1 MNRKDKLIMLLWGI
15 LAALIV
21 VSDQISKFLVVKNIS
36 PTDTIHVINGIIDFV
51 YVKNTGGAFS
61 ILNNA
66 TWLLT
71 IISVIFCIGVIVY
84 FIKEKP
90 EKKVIVLALSL
101 MFSGALG
108 NALDRMFRGFVVDF
122 IKTEF
127 VDFPVFNIAD
137 IAITVGAVI
146 LIVYMIFFDNVKKE
160 NAGE

>member
-1 MNRKDKLIMLLWGI
+1 MLLWGI

-90 EKKVIVLALSL
+90 GKKGIVLALSL

-108 NALDRMFRGFVVDF
+108 NAIDRMFRGFVVDF
-122 IKTEF
+122 IKTDF

>member
-1 MNRKDKLIMLLWGI
+1 MLLWGI